1 MTVEL
6 LRQSPVGRLVSIKG
20 YDPRFEEDYDTEA
33 FVPEPLPAV
42 VPLSPATYTLVADA
56 AAAVGRA
63 DQAAYLLPNPAL
75 LTRPSIRREAVSTS
89 ALEGTYTA
97 FTDVLEADFLDE
109 DELSSSVSEVVN
121 YVRAAE
127 DALAWIAEGRPITV
141 ALLCELQ
148 SMIVRGTR
156 GDTPDSGRVRS
167 TQVFIGADRR
177 RVTEARFVPP
187 PPGDLLRDGV
197 EAWES
202 WVRTGNDLHVLVRMA
217 LAHYQFETLHPF
229 VDGNG
234 RLGRLIAIL
243 QLVQEGHL
251 RVPILNLSP
260 WLESRRDQY
269 QDHLLA
275 VSQSGDFEAWVAFF
289 CAAVRAQALEA
300 VSRIHRLLELKDRMR
315 QRLRKARA
323 KGTALLIAEDLIG
336 YPMLTVTLAH
346 QRYGVSYQAANTAVS
361 RLVDL
366 GILRQR
372 NEGRYDRI
380 FSADDVLR
388 IIEL

>member
-1 MTVEL
+1 MTSEL
-6 LRQSPVGRLVSIKG
+6 LQASPVGRLVSIRG
-20 YDPRFEEDYDTEA
+20 YDPRFEEQYEAEA
-33 FVPEPLPAV
+33 FVPKPLPEAV
-42 VPLSPATYTLVADA
+42 NLSPATYTQVAEA
-56 AAAVGRA
+56 AAAIGRA
-63 DQAAYLLPNPAL
+63 DQAAYLLPNPSL

-97 FTDVLEADFLDE
+97 FTDVLEADFLHE
-109 DELSSSVSEVVN
+109 DELSSSVSEVFN

-127 DALAWIAEGRPITV
+127 AALDWISERPITV

-148 SMIVRGTR
+148 RMIVRGTR
-156 GDTPDSGRVRS
+156 SDTSDSGRVRA

-177 RVTEARFVPP
+177 RVTEARFIPP

-197 EAWES
+197 EDWER
-202 WVRTGNDLHVLVRMA
+202 WVRTANDLHVLVRMA

-229 VDGNG
+229 IDGNG

-243 QLVQEGHL
+243 QLVKEGHL

-260 WLESRRDQY
+260 WLEARREQY
-269 QDHLLA
+269 QDHLLT
-275 VSQSGDFEAWVAFF
+275 VSQSGDFEPWVAFF
-289 CAAVRAQALEA
+289 CRAVKAQALEA
-300 VSRIHRLLELKDRMR
+300 VQRVHRLLELKNQML

-323 KGTALLIAEDLIG
+323 KGTSLLIAEELIG

-346 QRYGVSYQAANTAVS
+346 RRYGVSYQAANSAVS

-380 FSADDVLR
+380 FSADEVLR